1 MYPTSTYGKV
11 TLLGE
16 IYMYERNDE
25 TEIIFGLNPVK
36 NALKGRNKV
45 KKLLVLKTRQEPSVL
60 ELAKEANV
68 EVEFVEKTVLE
79 RVSDNRNHQGFIA
92 ILNPYI
98 YADLG
103 EIIKSSKTKPN
114 SLIVMLDG
122 IEDPVNLGSL
132 IRTSSCFGVDGLIIA
147 KRRQVQVTATVSK
160 IATGAEQYLPIA
172 RVTNL
177 ASTIDILK
185 KEGYWIVAADGSGT
199 TLYNEINYSGK
210 MVIVVGGEGQGVSN
224 LVLKRSDFVA
234 KIPIGGPITSLNAS
248 IAGAIFI
255 AEARQYQ
262 LKK

>member
-1 MYPTSTYGKV
+1 
-11 TLLGE
+11 
-16 IYMYERNDE
+16 MYERNDE

-36 NALKGRNKV
+36 NALKGKNKV
-45 KKLLVLKTRQEPSVL
+45 RKLLVLKTRPDPAIL
-60 ELAKEANV
+60 ELAKAAKV
-68 EVEFVEKTVLE
+68 EVELVDKAVLE
-79 RVSDNRNHQGFIA
+79 RVSANRNHQGFIA

-98 YADLG
+98 YAELSS
-103 EIIKSSKTKPN
+103 IIEDARTKTD

-177 ASTIDILK
+177 AATIDTLK

-199 TLYNEINYSGK
+199 TLYNQINYKGK
-210 MVIVVGGEGQGVSN
+210 MVIVVGGEGDGVSN

-234 KIPIGGPITSLNAS
+234 KIPIDGPITSLNAS

-255 AEARQYQ
+255 AEARAYQ